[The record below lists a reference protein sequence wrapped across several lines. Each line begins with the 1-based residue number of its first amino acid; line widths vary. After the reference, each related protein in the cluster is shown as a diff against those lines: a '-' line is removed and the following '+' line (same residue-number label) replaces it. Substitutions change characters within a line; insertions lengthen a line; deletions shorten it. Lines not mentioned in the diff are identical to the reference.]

1 MDVSRHQTIGDWL
14 MTFVNQILD
23 QMTNISKPQKQF
35 VALLLATILALRGRV
50 NFLNLARY
58 ARPCEKTFRRH
69 FRRPFD
75 FRSFNLLA
83 IEKAT
88 PSASKKIVA
97 FDATFIAKSGKQTF
111 GLDFFFN
118 SCAGRSERGLDLSVV
133 AIVDLEQ
140 KTAYALDALQTAPA
154 CASPDP
160 PCAAQESRVDFYLR
174 HFASVR
180 PQLPKEIEY
189 AVCDGY
195 FAKQKFVNGIVDLH
209 LHLISKLRCDA
220 NLRYRFSGTQK
231 PRGRK
236 RKYAG
241 KVKFT
246 DLSAFDNLGEV
257 EDQIFLYS
265 AICYHPRLA
274 RWLRVVVVENREKPE
289 KPRFAVLFS
298 TNLQQDGEEIY
309 GYYKARFQIE
319 FLFRDAKQQA
329 GLGDCQARD
338 QQALHYHFNAALSTV
353 NVAKLEFQRAR
364 AAERKVFSLS
374 SFKQRAYNEHFLE
387 MIISKLEIESSV
399 IKNHPQYE
407 FLRNYA
413 AIAA

>member
-1 MDVSRHQTIGDWL
+1 

-23 QMTNISKPQKQF
+23 HMTNISKPQKQF
-35 VALLLATILALRGRV
+35 VALLFATILALRGRV
-50 NFLNLARY
+50 NFLNLSRY

-69 FRRPFD
+69 FRRSFD
-75 FRSFNLLA
+75 FLAFNLLT

-88 PSASKKIVA
+88 PTSAKKMVA
-97 FDATFIAKSGKQTF
+97 FDSTFIAKSGKHSF
-111 GLDFFFN
+111 GLDRFFN
-118 SCAGRSERGLDLSVV
+118 SCAGRTERRLELSVV
-133 AIVDLEQ
+133 AVVDLEQ
-140 KTAYALDALQTAPA
+140 QTAYALDGLQTEPTSPA
-154 CASPDP
+154 SDQ
-160 PCAAQESRVDFYLR
+160 PCQREESRVDFYLR
-174 HFASVR
+174 HFASLR
-180 PQLPKEIEY
+180 PQLPKAIEY

-195 FAKQKFVNGIVDLH
+195 FAKQKFVNGIVDLQ
-209 LHLISKLRCDA
+209 LRLISKLRCDA

-236 RKYAG
+236 RQDDG
-241 KVKFT
+241 KVKFA
-246 DLSAFDNLGEV
+246 DLSRFDSLGEV
-257 EDQIFLYS
+257 QEQIFLYS
-265 AICYHPRLA
+265 AICYHPRRR
-274 RWLRVVVVENREKPE
+274 RWLRVVVVENREKKE
-289 KPRFAVLFS
+289 KPRLAVLFS
-298 TNLQQDGEEIY
+298 TNLQQEGKEIY
-309 GYYKARFQIE
+309 DYYKARFQIG

-338 QQALHYHFNAALSTV
+338 QQALPYHFNAALSTV

-364 AAERKVFSLS
+364 EERKVFSLS

>member
-1 MDVSRHQTIGDWL
+1 

-35 VALLLATILALRGRV
+35 VALLLATILALRGKV
-50 NFLNLARY
+50 NFLNLSRY
-58 ARPCEKTFRRH
+58 AQPCEKTFRRH
-69 FRRPFD
+69 FRRHFD
-75 FRSFNLLA
+75 FLDFNRLT

-88 PSASKKIVA
+88 LTSSKKIVA

-111 GLDFFFN
+111 GLDSFFN
-118 SCAGRSERGLDLSVV
+118 SCAGRCERGLELSVV
-133 AIVDLEQ
+133 AVIDLEQ
-140 KTAYALDALQTAPA
+140 KTAYALDALQTAPTPT
-154 CASPDP
+154 SPSQT
-160 PCAAQESRVDFYLR
+160 AQGEESRVDFYLQ

-195 FAKQKFVNGIVDLH
+195 FAKQKFVNGIVGLH

-220 NLRYRFSGTQK
+220 NLRYRFTGTQK
-231 PRGRK
+231 PRGRN
-236 RKYAG
+236 RIYDG
-241 KVKFT
+241 KVKFA
-246 DLSAFDNLGEV
+246 DLSRFESLGQV
-257 EDQIFLYS
+257 EDNIFLYT

-289 KPRFAVLFS
+289 KPRLAVLFS

-309 GYYKARFQIE
+309 SYYKARFQIE
-319 FLFRDAKQQA
+319 FLFRDAKQQT

-353 NVAKLEFQRAR
+353 NVAKVEFQRAR

-387 MIISKLEIESSV
+387 MIISQLEIEPSV